1 MFFECEYKLLLKI
14 LMAESSVVYSTHVFC
29 REITLDQPGKYYIQT
44 VRKTD
49 ERGVHQNESLSS
61 MYKCHITKPN

>member
-49 ERGVHQNESLSS
+49 ETGGTS
-61 MYKCHITKPN
+61 K